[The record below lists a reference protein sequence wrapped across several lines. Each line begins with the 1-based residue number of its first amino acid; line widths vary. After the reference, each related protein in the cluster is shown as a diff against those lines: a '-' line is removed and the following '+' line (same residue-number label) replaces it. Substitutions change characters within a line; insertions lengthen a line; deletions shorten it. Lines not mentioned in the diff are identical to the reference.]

1 MLGPLPPLH
10 RWVVGLLAVVAC
22 VGLGAW
28 LAAVTPIPLLPR
40 AGAGVGAAL
49 GAVVVALLLHHHD
62 GPRTG
67 SRPPR

>member
-28 LAAVTPIPLLPR
+28 LAAVTPIPRLPR

-67 SRPPR
+67 SRHPR